1 MDLERRFGGINRLY
15 GDNALT
21 RLQAMHIAVVGL
33 GGVGSWVAEALARS
47 GVGALTLVDMDHVAE
62 SNINRQVI
70 AADATL
76 GMSKVD
82 AMAQR
87 ISAFAPSCKLH
98 LIDDF
103 ASPENLE
110 ELFPASLKLSA
121 LADCC
126 DQVKTKVALV
136 SFTQQQAMLCIV
148 AGSAGGK
155 TQPWGL
161 EVDDLSRTEQD
172 PMLAK
177 VRYQLRKQHNFPK
190 GERQKFGVMAAFSR
204 QAVKRQ
210 TECDAGAGLNC
221 AGYGSVVAV
230 TATMGFLMAGWL
242 IDALLVPQQ

>member
-15 GDNALT
+15 GAQALS
-21 RLQAMHIAVVGL
+21 RLQALHIAVVGL
-33 GGVGSWVAEALARS
+33 GGVGSWAAEALARS

-70 AADATL
+70 ATDATL

-87 ISAFAPSCKLH
+87 VSAFAPNCRLH

-103 ASPENLE
+103 ASPENLD
-110 ELFPASLKLSA
+110 ELFPATLKLNA
-121 LADCC
+121 VADCC
-126 DQVKTKVALV
+126 DQLKTKVALV
-136 SFTQQQAMLCIV
+136 SFTQQRGISCIV

-155 TQPWGL
+155 TRPWAL
-161 EVDDLSRTEQD
+161 EVGDLSRTEQD
-172 PMLAK
+172 PLLAK
-177 VRYQLRKQHNFPK
+177 VRYQLRKDHNFPK

-210 TECDAGAGLNC
+210 TDCDAGAGLNC

-242 IDALLVPQQ
+242 IDSLLAEQQ